1 MAVRPRQG
9 AVMDS
14 TQTLE
19 HTTRPFADIE
29 TMLRRKGAAMTM
41 GGAFDRWDMEIR
53 GGLFG
58 IALWQ

>member
-1 MAVRPRQG
+1 
-9 AVMDS
+9 MDS

-29 TMLRRKGAAMTM
+29 TMLRRKGAAITK
-41 GGAFDRWDMEIR
+41 GGAFDRWDVEIR